1 MSLKDWL
8 KNGWLLEHETS
19 ANEIADLLE
28 VAERD
33 MDDCQVKGLSADW
46 RLWLLRVT
54 GLQGILI
61 TTG

>member
-1 MSLKDWL
+1 
-8 KNGWLLEHETS
+8 LLEHETS